1 MLISRQERARICSDT
16 ELGAGNVLQR
26 LRAYERPLDEPV
38 LRTDGTWRAPDGSR
52 PEVLTLGQLYE
63 VVETYAGWYAA
74 QGVRPRDPVAVHS
87 HSAAEFAV
95 NFLALTSLGAVP
107 SFVNGNLSPE
117 IAREYVRRQGAVG
130 AFTDEAHHEVLS
142 GDDGDGSGLGLG
154 FCGTAAGV
162 RPEHRASLPSSY
174 PYRHDPTDPVLISHS
189 SGTTGLPKGVPHTH
203 RTLMYAQ
210 VHRLRFSTGADMERT
225 LVGLPGAHNAM
236 VATLLYCL
244 LLRTDIK
251 LLSSQRGTDVLRAVE
266 EFQPTTV
273 LAFAGTFG
281 EMAAEDLTA
290 RDLSSVQVWF
300 NTGDAAH
307 EAHIRALV
315 QHGSRIE
322 IRRDLSR
329 VRVEGSVFVD
339 GLGSSEA
346 GYSVFHNRHTKDTS
360 AYSRCV
366 GKPISFA
373 EAAVLAE
380 DGTPLPPGRIGR
392 LGLRS
397 PTLTPGYWNDSLT
410 WNRMRL
416 GGYWLT
422 GDLAHRDEEGN
433 FYHLDRAPDAVRT
446 RAGIVF
452 STRTEELLL
461 AELPRLADCTVVG
474 VAPDGVRA
482 DWDGDG
488 EAEAYALL
496 QLAEDNGADES
507 GAEDG
512 GPGDT
517 GAGDTGAGDSGA
529 GDSGAGDSGA
539 GDSGAG
545 DSGAGDSG
553 AGDSGAGDSGAGD
566 SGEGDEVWTER
577 VNAVL
582 TAAGFPP
589 VTRALR
595 MKPDDVAK
603 GATGKVLKRVMRDRF
618 AAKEQHA

>member
-16 ELGAGNVLQR
+16 ELGAGNVLAR
-26 LRAYERPLDEPV
+26 LKAYGRPLDEPV
-38 LRTDGTWRAPDGSR
+38 LRTDGTWQAPDGSR
-52 PEVLTLGQLYE
+52 PEVLTLGELYE
-63 VVETYAGWYAA
+63 AVETYAGWYTAH
-74 QGVRPRDPVAVHS
+74 GVRPRDPVALHS
-87 HSAAEFAV
+87 YSSAEFAV
-95 NFLALTSLGAVP
+95 NFLALTSLGAIP
-107 SFVNGNLSPE
+107 SFVNGNLAPE

-130 AFTDEAHHEVLS
+130 AFTDEAHREVLA
-142 GDDGDGSGLGLG
+142 DCGLG
-154 FCGTAAGV
+154 FRVTAAGI
-162 RPEHRASLPSSY
+162 RPEHRASLPASY

-189 SGTTGLPKGVPHTH
+189 SGTTGMPKGVPHTH

-210 VHRLRFSTGADMERT
+210 LHRLRYSTGTDMERT

-251 LLSSQRGTDVLRAVE
+251 LLSSQRGADVLDAVE
-266 EFQPTTV
+266 EFRPTTV

-281 EMAAEDLTA
+281 EMAAEDLTR

-315 QHGSRIE
+315 QHGSHQTIGK
-322 IRRDLSR
+322 DLRR
-329 VRVEGSVFVD
+329 VRVDGSVFVD

-346 GYSVFHNRHTKDTS
+346 GYSVFHNRHTKDTD
-360 AYSRCV
+360 AYSRCI
-366 GKPISFA
+366 GRPISFA
-373 EAAVLAE
+373 EAAVLSE
-380 DGTPLPPGRIGR
+380 DGIPLPPGQIGR
-392 LGLRS
+392 LGLKS

-422 GDLAHRDEEGN
+422 GDLAHQDEDGN

-461 AELPRLADCTVVG
+461 AELPELADCTVVG
-474 VAPDGVRA
+474 IAPDGVRA

-488 EAEAYALL
+488 EGEAYALL
-496 QLAEDNGADES
+496 QVTDGEGADGES
-507 GAEDG
+507 AH
-512 GPGDT
+512 
-517 GAGDTGAGDSGA
+517 
-529 GDSGAGDSGA
+529 
-539 GDSGAG
+539 
-545 DSGAGDSG
+545 
-553 AGDSGAGDSGAGD
+553 
-566 SGEGDEVWTER
+566 DEAWTER
-577 VNAVL
+577 VNSVL
-582 TAAGFPP
+582 TAAGYPP
-589 VTRALR
+589 VHRALR

-618 AAKEQHA
+618 AAEEQHA

>member
-1 MLISRQERARICSDT
+1 MLITRQERARICSDT
-16 ELGAGNVLQR
+16 ELGAGNILER
-26 LRAYERPLDEPV
+26 LRAYGRPLDEPV

-52 PEVLTLGQLYE
+52 PGTLTLGELYE
-63 VVETYAGWYAA
+63 AVETYAGWYAA
-74 QGVRPRDPVAVHS
+74 HGVRPRDPVAIHS
-87 HSAAEFAV
+87 SSSAEFAV
-95 NFLALTSLGAVP
+95 NFLALTSLGAIP
-107 SFVNGNLSPE
+107 SFVNGNLAPE

-130 AFTDEAHHEVLS
+130 AFTDERHREVFAA
-142 GDDGDGSGLGLG
+142 LGLG
-154 FCGTAAGV
+154 FHVTADGI
-162 RPEHRASLPSSY
+162 RPEHRTSLPPSY
-174 PYRHDPTDPVLISHS
+174 PYRHDATDPVLISHS
-189 SGTTGLPKGVPHTH
+189 SGTTGMPKGVPHTH

-210 VHRLRFSTGADMERT
+210 LHRLRYSTGTDMART

-244 LLRTDIK
+244 LLRTDIT
-251 LLSSQRGTDVLRAVE
+251 LLSSRRGTDVLDAVE
-266 EFQPTTV
+266 ELRPTTV

-281 EMAAEDLTA
+281 EMAAEDLTK

-315 QHGSRIE
+315 AHGGHETIG
-322 IRRDLSR
+322 RDLSR
-329 VRVEGSVFVD
+329 VRVDGSVFVD

-366 GKPISFA
+366 GRPISFA

-392 LGLRS
+392 LGLKS

-422 GDLAHRDEEGN
+422 GDLAHQDEDGN
-433 FYHLDRAPDAVRT
+433 FYHLDRAPDAIRT
-446 RAGIVF
+446 RDGIVF

-461 AELPRLADCTVVG
+461 AELPELADCTVVG
-474 VAPDGVRA
+474 LAPDGVRA

-488 EAEAYALL
+488 EADAYALL
-496 QLAEDNGADES
+496 QLADE
-507 GAEDG
+507 G
-512 GPGDT
+512 G
-517 GAGDTGAGDSGA
+517 
-529 GDSGAGDSGA
+529 
-539 GDSGAG
+539 
-545 DSGAGDSG
+545 
-553 AGDSGAGDSGAGD
+553 
-566 SGEGDEVWTER
+566 GDEAWTER
-577 VNAVL
+577 VNTVL
-582 TAAGFPP
+582 AAAGFPP

-603 GATGKVLKRVMRDRF
+603 GATGKVLKRVMRDRLTT
-618 AAKEQHA
+618 KEQA

>member
-16 ELGAGNVLQR
+16 ELGAGNVLAR
-26 LRAYERPLDEPV
+26 LAAYDRPRDEVV
-38 LRTDGTWRAPDGSR
+38 LRMDGNWQAPDGSR
-52 PEVLTLGQLYE
+52 PTQLTLGELGE

-74 QGVRPRDPVAVHS
+74 QGVRPRDPVALHS
-87 HSAAEFAV
+87 YSSAEFAV
-95 NFLALTSLGAVP
+95 NFLALTSLGAIP
-107 SFVNGNLSPE
+107 SFVNGNLPPD
-117 IAREYVRRQGAVG
+117 IAREYIRRQGAVG
-130 AFTDEAHHEVLS
+130 AFTDREHHDVLASAS
-142 GDDGDGSGLGLG
+142 GSASDLR
-154 FCGTAAGV
+154 FCGTAADI
-162 RPEHRASLPSSY
+162 RTEHRASLPPAPSY

-189 SGTTGLPKGVPHTH
+189 SGTTGMPKGVPHTH

-210 VHRLRFSTGADMERT
+210 LHRLRYSTGTDMERT

-251 LLSSQRGTDVLRAVE
+251 LLSSQRGTEVLDAIE
-266 EFQPTTV
+266 EFRPTTV

-281 EMAAEDLTA
+281 EMAAAEDLA
-290 RDLSSVQVWF
+290 NRDLSSVQVWF

-315 QHGSRIE
+315 RHGSHQTIGK
-322 IRRDLSR
+322 DLRR
-329 VRVEGSVFVD
+329 VRVDGSVFVD

-366 GKPISFA
+366 GRPISFA

-380 DGTPLPPGRIGR
+380 DGTPLPPGEIGR
-392 LGLRS
+392 LGLKS

-422 GDLAHRDEEGN
+422 GDLAQQDEDGN
-433 FYHLDRAPDAVRT
+433 FYHLDRAPDAIRT
-446 RAGIVF
+446 RAGVVF

-461 AELPRLADCTVVG
+461 AELPELADCTVVG
-474 VAPDGVRA
+474 VAEDGVRA

-488 EAEAYALL
+488 VADAYALL
-496 QLAEDNGADES
+496 QLADENS
-507 GAEDG
+507 AEV
-512 GPGDT
+512 GD
-517 GAGDTGAGDSGA
+517 
-529 GDSGAGDSGA
+529 
-539 GDSGAG
+539 
-545 DSGAGDSG
+545 
-553 AGDSGAGDSGAGD
+553 
-566 SGEGDEVWTER
+566 GDEELTLR
-577 VNAVL
+577 VNTAL
-582 TAAGFPP
+582 KAAGFPP
-589 VTRALR
+589 MTRALR

-618 AAKEQHA
+618 AASAAASAASASSEERR

>member
-16 ELGAGNVLQR
+16 ELGAGNILAR
-26 LRAYERPLDEPV
+26 LAAYDRPRDEVV
-38 LRTDGTWRAPDGSR
+38 LRMDGNWRAPDGSC
-52 PEVLTLGQLYE
+52 PAHLTLGELSE

-74 QGVRPRDPVAVHS
+74 QGVRPRDPVALHS
-87 HSAAEFAV
+87 YSSAEFAV
-95 NFLALTSLGAVP
+95 NFLALTSLGAIP
-107 SFVNGNLSPE
+107 SFVNGNLPPD

-130 AFTDEAHHEVLS
+130 AFTDREHHAVLAS
-142 GDDGDGSGLGLG
+142 DAADLG
-154 FCGTAAGV
+154 FCVTAADI
-162 RPEHRASLPSSY
+162 RAEHRASLPPSY
-174 PYRHDPTDPVLISHS
+174 PYRHDPSDPVLISHS
-189 SGTTGLPKGVPHTH
+189 SGTTGMPKGVPHTH

-210 VHRLRFSTGADMERT
+210 LHRLRYSTGTDMERT

-251 LLSSQRGTDVLRAVE
+251 LLSSQRGTEVLDAIE
-266 EFQPTTV
+266 EFRPTTV

-281 EMAAEDLTA
+281 EMAAEDLTT

-307 EAHIRALV
+307 ESHIRALV
-315 QHGSRIE
+315 QHGSHRTIGK
-322 IRRDLSR
+322 DLRR
-329 VRVEGSVFVD
+329 VRLDGSVFVD

-366 GKPISFA
+366 GRPISFA

-380 DGTPLPPGRIGR
+380 DGTPLPPGEIGR
-392 LGLRS
+392 LGLKS

-422 GDLAHRDEEGN
+422 GDLAHQDEDGN
-433 FYHLDRAPDAVRT
+433 FYHLDRAPDAIRT
-446 RAGIVF
+446 SVGVVF

-461 AELPRLADCTVVG
+461 RELPELADCTVVG
-474 VAPDGVRA
+474 VADDGVRA

-488 EAEAYALL
+488 VAEAYALL
-496 QLAEDNGADES
+496 QLA
-507 GAEDG
+507 
-512 GPGDT
+512 
-517 GAGDTGAGDSGA
+517 
-529 GDSGAGDSGA
+529 
-539 GDSGAG
+539 
-545 DSGAGDSG
+545 
-553 AGDSGAGDSGAGD
+553 
-566 SGEGDEVWTER
+566 DEVGGSDEELTEL
-577 VNAVL
+577 VN
-582 TAAGFPP
+582 TALKASAFPP

-618 AAKEQHA
+618 AASSPKEHR

>member
-26 LRAYERPLDEPV
+26 LRAYGRPPDEPV
-38 LRTDGTWRAPDGSR
+38 LRTDGSWRAPDGSR
-52 PEVLTLGQLYE
+52 PEVLTLGQLHE

-74 QGVRPRDPVAVHS
+74 HGVRPRDPVAVHA
-87 HSAAEFAV
+87 HSSTEFAV
-95 NFLALTSLGAVP
+95 NFLALTALGAIA
-107 SFVNGNLSPE
+107 SFVNGDLPPR
-117 IAREYVRRQGAVG
+117 IAQQYVRGQGAVG
-130 AFTDEAHHEVLS
+130 AFTDREHRDVLA
-142 GDDGDGSGLGLG
+142 GPGSGLR
-154 FCGTAAGV
+154 FCVTAADI
-162 RPEHRASLPSSY
+162 RPEHRAALPPSY

-189 SGTTGLPKGVPHTH
+189 SGTTGMPKGVPHTH

-210 VHRLRFSTGADMERT
+210 LHRLRYSTGTDMERT

-251 LLSSQRGTDVLRAVE
+251 LLSSRRGVDVLDAVE
-266 EFQPTTV
+266 DFRPTTV

-281 EMAAEDLTA
+281 EMAAQDLSG

-315 QHGSRIE
+315 RHGNHVEIGRDL
-322 IRRDLSR
+322 IRRR
-329 VRVEGSVFVD
+329 VDGSVFVD

-366 GKPISFA
+366 GRPISFA

-392 LGLRS
+392 LGLKS

-422 GDLAHRDEEGN
+422 GDLAQRDEEGN

-446 RAGIVF
+446 REGILF

-461 AELPRLADCTVVG
+461 RELPEVADCTVVG
-474 VAPDGVRA
+474 VAPEGVRA

-488 EAEAYALL
+488 LAEAYALL
-496 QLAEDNGADES
+496 HLADEN
-507 GAEDG
+507 
-512 GPGDT
+512 DT
-517 GAGDTGAGDSGA
+517 GRDSDEAWTG
-529 GDSGAGDSGA
+529 
-539 GDSGAG
+539 
-545 DSGAGDSG
+545 
-553 AGDSGAGDSGAGD
+553 
-566 SGEGDEVWTER
+566 R

-582 TAAGFPP
+582 SGAGFPP
-589 VTRALR
+589 VARALR

-603 GATGKVLKRVMRDRF
+603 GATGKVLKRVMRERF
-618 AAKEQHA
+618 AAKEQA

>member
-16 ELGAGNVLQR
+16 ELGAGNVLRR
-26 LRAYERPLDEPV
+26 LAAYERPLDEPV
-38 LRTDGTWRAPDGSR
+38 LHTDGTWRAPDGSR
-52 PEVLTLGQLYE
+52 PDVLTLGQLYE
-63 VVETYAGWYAA
+63 VVEAYAGWYAA
-74 QGVRPRDPVAVHS
+74 HGVRPRDPVAVHS
-87 HSAAEFAV
+87 SCAAEFAV
-95 NFLALTSLGAVP
+95 NFLALTSIGAVP

-117 IAREYVRRQGAVG
+117 IAREYVRRQGAVA
-130 AFTDEAHHEVLS
+130 AFTDEAHREVLA
-142 GDDGDGSGLGLG
+142 GGDGLALG
-154 FCGTAAGV
+154 FRLTAADV
-162 RPEHRASLPSSY
+162 RPEHRASLPPSY

-210 VHRLRFSTGADMERT
+210 LHRLRFSTGADMERT

-244 LLRTDIK
+244 LLRTDLK
-251 LLSSQRGTDVLRAVE
+251 LLSSQRGTDVLDAIEAFR
-266 EFQPTTV
+266 PTTV

-380 DGTPLPPGRIGR
+380 DGTPLPPGQIGR
-392 LGLRS
+392 LGLKS

-422 GDLAHRDEEGN
+422 GDLAHQDEEGN
-433 FYHLDRAPDAVRT
+433 FYHLDRAPDAIRT
-446 RAGIVF
+446 PAGIVF

-461 AELPRLADCTVVG
+461 AALPELSDCTVVG

-496 QLAEDNGADES
+496 QLADTSGVGEERSGPRDDGQRTGTAVDE
-507 GAEDG
+507 EW
-512 GPGDT
+512 T
-517 GAGDTGAGDSGA
+517 G
-529 GDSGAGDSGA
+529 
-539 GDSGAG
+539 
-545 DSGAGDSG
+545 
-553 AGDSGAGDSGAGD
+553 
-566 SGEGDEVWTER
+566 R
-577 VNAVL
+577 VNTVL

-595 MKPDDVAK
+595 MEAGDVAK

-618 AAKEQHA
+618 AADTAAGVAAEEQHA

>member
-16 ELGAGNVLQR
+16 ELGAGNILAR
-26 LRAYERPLDEPV
+26 LAAYDRPRDEVV
-38 LRTDGTWRAPDGSR
+38 LRTDGNWRAPDGSY
-52 PEVLTLGQLYE
+52 PTHLTLGELQE
-63 VVETYAGWYAA
+63 AVETYAGWYVA
-74 QGVRPRDPVAVHS
+74 QGVRPRDPVALHS
-87 HSAAEFAV
+87 HSSAEFAV
-95 NFLALTSLGAVP
+95 NFLALTSLGAIP
-107 SFVNGNLSPE
+107 SFVNGNLPPD

-130 AFTDEAHHEVLS
+130 AFTDPEHHDVLAQQS
-142 GDDGDGSGLGLG
+142 VAESASSAPGGLR
-154 FCGTAAGV
+154 FCATAADI
-162 RPEHRASLPSSY
+162 RPEHRASLPASH
-174 PYRHDPTDPVLISHS
+174 PYRHDPSDPVLISHS
-189 SGTTGLPKGVPHTH
+189 SGTTGMPKGVPHTH

-210 VHRLRFSTGADMERT
+210 LHRLRYSTGTDMERT

-251 LLSSQRGTDVLRAVE
+251 LLSSQRGTEVLDAIE
-266 EFQPTTV
+266 EFRPTTV

-281 EMAAEDLTA
+281 EMAAEDLSA

-315 QHGSRIE
+315 RHGSHQTIGKDL
-322 IRRDLSR
+322 RRTR
-329 VRVEGSVFVD
+329 VDGSVFVD

-366 GKPISFA
+366 GRPISFA

-380 DGTPLPPGRIGR
+380 DGTPLPPGEIGR
-392 LGLRS
+392 LGLKS

-422 GDLAHRDEEGN
+422 GDLAHQDENGN
-433 FYHLDRAPDAVRT
+433 FYHLDRAPDAIRT
-446 RAGIVF
+446 PAGVVF

-461 AELPRLADCTVVG
+461 RELPELADCTVVG
-474 VAPDGVRA
+474 VADNGVRA

-488 EAEAYALL
+488 LAHAYALL
-496 QLAEDNGADES
+496 QLADAYL
-507 GAEDG
+507 
-512 GPGDT
+512 P
-517 GAGDTGAGDSGA
+517 
-529 GDSGAGDSGA
+529 
-539 GDSGAG
+539 
-545 DSGAGDSG
+545 
-553 AGDSGAGDSGAGD
+553 
-566 SGEGDEVWTER
+566 EGDLSDGELSDRELTDR
-577 VNAVL
+577 VN
-582 TAAGFPP
+582 TALESAGFPP
-589 VTRALR
+589 VSRALR

-618 AAKEQHA
+618 AAAMVEEQR

>member
-16 ELGAGNVLQR
+16 ELGAGNVLRR

-52 PEVLTLGQLYE
+52 PEVLTLGQLSE

-74 QGVRPRDPVAVHS
+74 RGVRPRDPVAVHS
-87 HSAAEFAV
+87 FSAAEFAV

-130 AFTDEAHHEVLS
+130 AFTDEAHREVLADEAE
-142 GDDGDGSGLGLG
+142 GREGGTGLG
-154 FCGTAAGV
+154 FCVTAADIG
-162 RPEHRASLPSSY
+162 PEHRASLPPSY

-189 SGTTGLPKGVPHTH
+189 SGTTGMPKGVPHTH

-251 LLSSQRGTDVLRAVE
+251 LLSSQRGTDVLAAVE
-266 EFQPTTV
+266 EFRPTTV

-315 QHGSRIE
+315 QHGSHVE

-329 VRVEGSVFVD
+329 VRVDGSVFVD

-410 WNRMRL
+410 WNRMQL

-422 GDLAHRDEEGN
+422 GDLAHQDEQGN
-433 FYHLDRAPDAVRT
+433 FYHLDRVPDAVRT

-496 QLAEDNGADES
+496 QLADES
-507 GAEDG
+507 GAGNGAEDG
-512 GPGDT
+512 GE
-517 GAGDTGAGDSGA
+517 
-529 GDSGAGDSGA
+529 
-539 GDSGAG
+539 
-545 DSGAGDSG
+545 
-553 AGDSGAGDSGAGD
+553 D
-566 SGEGDEVWTER
+566 SGEGDEVWTGR

-589 VTRALR
+589 VSRALR

-618 AAKEQHA
+618 AADMADAVAAEEQHA

>member
-26 LRAYERPLDEPV
+26 LAAYDRSPDDPV
-38 LRTDGTWRAPDGSR
+38 LWTDGSWRTPDGGR
-52 PEVLTLGQLYE
+52 PGVLTLGQLHE

-74 QGVRPRDPVAVHS
+74 QGVRPRDPVAVLS
-87 HSAAEFAV
+87 FSSAEFAV
-95 NFLALTSLGAVP
+95 NFLALTALGAIP
-107 SFVNGNLSPE
+107 SFVNGSLAPE
-117 IAREYVRRQGAVG
+117 TAREYVRRQGAVG
-130 AFTDEAHHEVLS
+130 AFTDEAHREVLA
-142 GDDGDGSGLGLG
+142 DVGLG
-154 FCGTAAGV
+154 FLVTAEGI

-189 SGTTGLPKGVPHTH
+189 SGTTGMPKGVPHTH

-210 VHRLRFSTGADMERT
+210 LHRLRYSTGTDMERT

-251 LLSSQRGTDVLRAVE
+251 LLSSRRGPDVLDAVE
-266 EFQPTTV
+266 EFRPTTV

-281 EMAAEDLTA
+281 EMAAQDLSG

-315 QHGSRIE
+315 EHGSHQKIGK
-322 IRRDLSR
+322 DLRR
-329 VRVEGSVFVD
+329 VRVDGSVFVD

-366 GKPISFA
+366 GRPISFA

-392 LGLRS
+392 LGLKS

-422 GDLAHRDEEGN
+422 GDLAHQDEDGN

-446 RAGIVF
+446 REGILF

-461 AELPRLADCTVVG
+461 RELPGLADCTVVG
-474 VAPDGVRA
+474 IAPEGVRA

-496 QLAEDNGADES
+496 QLADGHSDDGA
-507 GAEDG
+507 
-512 GPGDT
+512 
-517 GAGDTGAGDSGA
+517 
-529 GDSGAGDSGA
+529 
-539 GDSGAG
+539 
-545 DSGAGDSG
+545 
-553 AGDSGAGDSGAGD
+553 
-566 SGEGDEVWTER
+566 WTER

-582 TAAGFPP
+582 AAAGFPP
-589 VTRALR
+589 VTHALR

-618 AAKEQHA
+618 AARGQV